1 MTVSLL
7 AVIVDCR
14 DPREQAAFWATA
26 LSHQVIERNP
36 SEFRVFN
43 RDEPGPSLYFMK
55 VDEPKVVKNRL
66 HLDLLAKGSMESE
79 VARLVAAG
87 ANVVGV
93 REDPDSVK
101 NRDRWTVMRDPEGN
115 EFCVTSSVRLTG
127 WT

>member
-14 DPREQAAFWATA
+14 DPRAQAAFWAAA
-26 LSHQVIERNP
+26 LSHQVVERNP

-43 RDEPGPSLYFMK
+43 RDEAGPSLYFMK

-66 HLDLLAKGSMESE
+66 HLDLVARGSMESE

-87 ANVVGV
+87 ANVVEA
-93 REDPDSVK
+93 REDPDSLK
-101 NRDRWTVMRDPEGN
+101 NRDRWTVMQDPEGN